1 MDHAQSCI
9 AVLHRIHDDPY
20 CKQVVYLIQRLVLV
34 HHLLI
39 NTEEMLH
46 SSVHLGLDMGVLH
59 MMRNFCHDLLYKLFP
74 LGLSLIQIFH
84 QLEIHFRLIIFQREI
99 IQLRLN
105 LGDSKSL
112 SDRSVNIHRLS
123 GFFLL
128 FCRNHKLQRSH
139 IVQAVCQL
147 DNDHTDIF
155 CHGEKHLAQI
165 FCLYFQLIFRIRQLT
180 QLGDPVYQKCDFFS
194 KFSCDILHCHLSIFH
209 RIMEHPCHDRLFIH
223 LQISQND
230 PHPERMD
237 DIGLSGL
244 SHLLL
249 VSLSGKLISFLDQR
263 NIRRRMIFSHPCNQ
277 CVI

>member
-1 MDHAQSCI
+1 
-9 AVLHRIHDDPY
+9 
-20 CKQVVYLIQRLVLV
+20 
-34 HHLLI
+34 
-39 NTEEMLH
+39 MLH

-165 FCLYFQLIFRIRQLT
+165 FCLYFQFILRIR
-180 QLGDPVYQKCDFFS
+180 
-194 KFSCDILHCHLSIFH
+194 
-209 RIMEHPCHDRLFIH
+209 
-223 LQISQND
+223 
-230 PHPERMD
+230 
-237 DIGLSGL
+237 
-244 SHLLL
+244 
-249 VSLSGKLISFLDQR
+249 
-263 NIRRRMIFSHPCNQ
+263 
-277 CVI
+277 